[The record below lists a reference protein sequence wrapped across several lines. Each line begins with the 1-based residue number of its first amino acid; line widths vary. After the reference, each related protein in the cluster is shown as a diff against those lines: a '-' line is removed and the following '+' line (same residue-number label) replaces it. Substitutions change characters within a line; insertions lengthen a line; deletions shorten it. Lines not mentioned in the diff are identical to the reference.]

1 MTTGPAEPATAK
13 ELKKQLRRLKHV
25 RNGSTAEATALEE
38 RLRAREAWEKDL
50 ATVKGSITEKSKL
63 VPKPVE
69 EIAEL
74 QARYKALTGDS
85 EDYKAGKKRKAPSQ
99 DTDPMTP
106 PPDASTFEPW
116 APRSHFRFEVLHESK
131 KPGSRARVGRI
142 HTPHGV
148 IDTPCFV
155 PVGTNGALKAVR
167 SRRPAVLRCLHA
179 IDATRFYLT
188 MKWVVSFSILRP
200 FGPRRVTGMLR
211 AGEFGAS

>member
-25 RNGSTAEATALEE
+25 GNGSSSEASALEE
-38 RLRAREAWEKDL
+38 RLRAREAWEKDV
-50 ATVKGSITEKSKL
+50 AQVKGSITEKSKL
-63 VPKPVE
+63 VPMPVE
-69 EIAEL
+69 EIAQL
-74 QARYKALTGDS
+74 QARYKELTGES
-85 EDYKAGKKRKAPSQ
+85 EDYKAGKKRKAKEINQ
-99 DTDPMTP
+99 DVDPMAP

-142 HTPHGV
+142 HTPHGC

-179 IDATRFYLT
+179 IDATRVHLT

-200 FGPRRVTGMLR
+200 FGPSRATAMLR
-211 AGEFGAS
+211 AG